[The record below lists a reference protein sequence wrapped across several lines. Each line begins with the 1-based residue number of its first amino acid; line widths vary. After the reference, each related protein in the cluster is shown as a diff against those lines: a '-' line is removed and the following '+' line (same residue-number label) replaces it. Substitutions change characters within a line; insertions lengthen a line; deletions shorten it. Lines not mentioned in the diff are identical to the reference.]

1 MDKFMENLKKEIVD
15 YLEKNGKSTL
25 DEIYEALNP
34 DQLGLTYRDIN
45 KAISEMKSN
54 GQIQEYKYYGL
65 CPKGCVKMPED
76 ERSNKKVSNFIKP
89 SSDN

>member
-15 YLEKNGKSTL
+15 YLGKNGKSTL
-25 DEIYEALNP
+25 DDIHKDLNS

-45 KAISEMKSN
+45 DAIRELKSN
-54 GQIQEYKYYGL
+54 GQIQEYTYYGL
-65 CPKGCVKMPED
+65 RPSGCAKMP
-76 ERSNKKVSNFIKP
+76 NGKTIKKAGDFFKP